1 MDIAALLKSLTKGM
15 RMKTYSAHPGE
26 VQRKWYL
33 IDAKDQ
39 VLGRLATKAALLLRG
54 KHKPQ
59 YTPHVDTG
67 DFVVVINADKIR
79 LSGAKANSKEYYRHS
94 GYPGGLK
101 CETFAQAME
110 KHPERV
116 VEHAV
121 KGMLPKGSL
130 GRKQFTKLKVYAGE
144 AHPHAAQK
152 PETIS
157 LEA

>member
-1 MDIAALLKSLTKGM
+1 
-15 RMKTYSAHPGE
+15 MKTYSAKPGE
-26 VQRKWYL
+26 IERKWYL

-59 YTPHVDTG
+59 FTPHVDTG

-79 LSGAKANSKEYYRHS
+79 LSGTKANSKEYYRHS

-101 CETFAQAME
+101 CETFAEAMQ

-116 VEHAV
+116 IEHAI

-130 GRKQFTKLKVYAGE
+130 GRKQATKLKVYAGE
-144 AHPHAAQK
+144 EHPHAAQK

-157 LEA
+157 LEV